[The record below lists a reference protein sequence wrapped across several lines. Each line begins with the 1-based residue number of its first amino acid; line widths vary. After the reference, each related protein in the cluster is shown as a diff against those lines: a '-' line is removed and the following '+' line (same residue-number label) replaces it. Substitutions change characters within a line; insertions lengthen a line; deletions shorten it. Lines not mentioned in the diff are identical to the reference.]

1 MLTLRRGLYFGTML
15 VLFTLLANSMATA
28 ATIASLAVT
37 NLDDFD
43 GAGTSLIDGTATLK
57 ATLDSS
63 YAGDINPALYF
74 GDVESRV
81 YWDSGLDDTNGTAD
95 DKTHV
100 LYIIEHGANSTI
112 PLREFDITDSQVA
125 NVLQIGDVIQ
135 SGDLDSLD
143 DSADPPTLTGDPLDS
158 IDTFEGAFNSIG
170 FNWEDANGFVL
181 GGDKVAVYLTYQGL
195 LDWSIIDGRTK
206 DTQNISEFFDV
217 LAVTV
222 PEPATMLL
230 MGSGL
235 IAVGRIARKKRN
247 RKEQK

>member
-1 MLTLRRGLYFGTML
+1 MQVIRKSLFAGTFL
-15 VLFTLLANSMATA
+15 VLFTLLATSMAQA
-28 ATIASLAVT
+28 ATIASLSVT

-57 ATLDSS
+57 ASIS
-63 YAGDINPALYF
+63 RSFAGDINPALFF
-74 GDVESRV
+74 GDVESRI
-81 YWDSGLDDTNGTAD
+81 YWDSGIDDTNGTAD

-100 LYIIEHGANSTI
+100 IYIIEHDGSSTI
-112 PLREFDITDSQVA
+112 PLREFDVTDSQVA

-143 DSADPPTLTGDPLDS
+143 DSADPPTLTGDALDS

-181 GGDKVAVYLTYQGL
+181 GGDKVAVYLSYAGL
-195 LDWSIIDGRTK
+195 LDWSIIDGRIK
-206 DTQNISEFFDV
+206 DTQNITEFFDV

-235 IAVGRIARKKRN
+235 IAVGRIARKKAN
-247 RKEQK
+247 RKAQK